1 MVGIIVI
8 THGDLGVA
16 FLQSVS
22 RIYGK
27 MDQVEAVS
35 IHSQDGKEIARNKLV
50 DAIQKTNTGEGVLIL
65 ADGFGGSPA
74 NLSCEM
80 MPTTNCEIITGVNM
94 NMLMEALC
102 YRERLP
108 LKELAQKSESGAK
121 RGIVNVSELL
131 RSRIQSSQEGSNH
144 S

>member
-27 MDQVEAVS
+27 MEQVEAVS
-35 IHSQDGKEIARNKLV
+35 IHPQDGKEIAHNKLV
-50 DAIQKTNTGEGVLIL
+50 EAIQRTNTGDGVLIL

-80 MPTTNCEIITGVNM
+80 MPTTHCEIVTGINL

-102 YRERLP
+102 YQERLP

-121 RGIVNVSELL
+121 RGIVYLSELL
-131 RSRIQSSQEGSNH
+131 RSRIQSSQEGSTP